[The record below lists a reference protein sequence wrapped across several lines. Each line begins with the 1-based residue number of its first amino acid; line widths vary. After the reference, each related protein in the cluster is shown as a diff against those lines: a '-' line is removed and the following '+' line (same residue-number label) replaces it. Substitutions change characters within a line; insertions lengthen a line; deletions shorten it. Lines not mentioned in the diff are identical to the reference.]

1 MDLRWLDET
10 TAEVAEKPDVTV
22 SFAED
27 EDDTLIDIVLGMLLQ
42 SFSK

>member
-1 MDLRWLDET
+1 MDLRWLDEN
-10 TAEVAEKPDVTV
+10 TAEVAETPDVTV

-27 EDDTLIDIVLGMLLQ
+27 EDDTLIDTVLGMLLQ